1 MWWIIGLLL
10 VICIF
15 VFIWLFT
22 RGADMK
28 NKSNYVKQIEDADQE
43 KAVRRMKA

>member
-1 MWWIIGLLL
+1 MWWIIGVLL
-10 VICIF
+10 VICAF

-28 NKSNYVKQIEDADQE
+28 NKNAYAQKMEDDEQL
-43 KAVRRMKA
+43 KAVREMKA

>member
-10 VICIF
+10 VVCLF

-43 KAVRRMKA
+43 KAVRGMKA